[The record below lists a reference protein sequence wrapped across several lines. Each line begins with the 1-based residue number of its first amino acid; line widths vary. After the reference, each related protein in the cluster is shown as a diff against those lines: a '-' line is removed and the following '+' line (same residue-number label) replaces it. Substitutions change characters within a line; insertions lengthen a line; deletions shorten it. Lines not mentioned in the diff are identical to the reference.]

1 MTTSDPNIDQAVT
14 EWLRDNTNRL
24 RTLDPADEDFSDLEP
39 LREIVGDARVVSIG
53 ESTHRV
59 HEFYQLRHRVVR
71 FLVTQLGFGGFV
83 MESGFAEGFAVN
95 DWVLGGA
102 GDLTALLHDGIT
114 YRMGRCAEMREQLE
128 WMRAYNASHDR
139 KVRFYGMD
147 VPDSSAS
154 ALPAVKVVLSLL
166 DDVDT
171 AYAQVVRTSLLP
183 LFDYLP
189 ADRSGRAW
197 AAPALQAYMAL
208 EPAVRFELTA
218 RIGAMVERLQAMRVV
233 YSELADAD
241 RVDRVYR
248 CAATARHMDAFLSA
262 MADGATRTYQ
272 GANIRDAAMAENIEW
287 ILQREDRI
295 IVGAANGHIQRWP
308 FWAPPIVNDK
318 LTMVGQHLAASL
330 GDQMVVI
337 ATCFGGGTL
346 WLHRPIPGG
355 APGHTEVFVEDVAAL
370 PDDTLDALMSGA
382 GVPLHL
388 LDLRQVPSTVAD
400 RFTKTTSIM
409 NGGQPQPIDPRAA
422 FDAVVFIDSI
432 TPWHAFPTA

>member
-1 MTTSDPNIDQAVT
+1 VT
-14 EWLRDNTNRL
+14 ASIAEWLCDNTNRL

-71 FLVTQLGFGGFV
+71 FLVTQLGFSGFV
-83 MESGFAEGFAVN
+83 MESGFPEGLAVN
-95 DWVLGGA
+95 DWVLGGP

-128 WMRAYNASHDR
+128 WMRAYNASHDH

-154 ALPAVKVVLSLL
+154 ALPSVEAVLSLL
-166 DDVDT
+166 DDVDA
-171 AYAQVVRTSLLP
+171 AYVQVVRTSLLP
-183 LFDYLP
+183 MFDYLP
-189 ADRSGRAW
+189 VDRSGRAW
-197 AAPALQAYMAL
+197 AAPALHAYMAL
-208 EPAVRFELTA
+208 EPAVRFEFTA
-218 RIGAMVERLQAMRVV
+218 RMGALVERLQAMRVV
-233 YSELADAD
+233 YSELTDAD

-248 CAATARHMDAFLSA
+248 CAATGRHMDAFLSA

-295 IVGAANGHIQRWP
+295 IVGAANGHIQRCP

-330 GDQMVVI
+330 GEQMVVI

-346 WLHRPIPGG
+346 SLHRPVPGG
-355 APGHTEVFVEDVAAL
+355 APGHTELFTQDVGPFPA
-370 PDDTLDALMSGA
+370 DTLDALLSGA
-382 GVPLHL
+382 GFPLHL
-388 LDLRQVPSTVAD
+388 LDLRRVPDTGPVAD
-400 RFTKTTSIM
+400 RFTTATSIM

-422 FDAVVFIDSI
+422 FDAVVFINSV